1 MVTSNILALS
11 DDGDVIDCVD
21 IYKQPAFDHPLLKN
35 HTLQPSSI
43 QINQLKLGEKDD
55 ALKALQGWRKNGECP
70 VGTVPIV
77 RIPTISSKYGP
88 KTSHFQSHYITHP
101 NRSLAIATETTPGH
115 EYAQVS
121 MLGGP
126 FFGTKTNIN
135 VWNPDSNGTMSV
147 SQIWVTSSQHEQ
159 LNAIEAGWI
168 AGYRHDPRTRFF
180 IYWTSD
186 GYRSTGCYNLHCP
199 GFVQVSKKIA
209 LGALLRPLSTY
220 NGKQKIITI
229 VIDQHTENGEWWLK
243 YGNNPIGYWPNSL
256 FKTLGVNGAEMLS
269 WGGEIINNGADGHHS
284 STQMGSGHFPDEG
297 FGKASYFSNI
307 QYIDASKLYKDPEK
321 LTPYATKPSCYDVK
335 VADDKS
341 GALGTHFFYG
351 GPGYSDKCPT

>member
-1 MVTSNILALS
+1 MSFQNIVRTMVTSNILALS

-55 ALKALQGWRKNGECP
+55 ALKALQGWRKNGEECP

-168 AGYRHDPRTRFF
+168 
-180 IYWTSD
+180 
-186 GYRSTGCYNLHCP
+186 
-199 GFVQVSKKIA
+199 
-209 LGALLRPLSTY
+209 
-220 NGKQKIITI
+220 
-229 VIDQHTENGEWWLK
+229 
-243 YGNNPIGYWPNSL
+243 
-256 FKTLGVNGAEMLS
+256 TLGVNGAEMLS

-341 GALGTHFFYG
+341 GSLGTHFFYG